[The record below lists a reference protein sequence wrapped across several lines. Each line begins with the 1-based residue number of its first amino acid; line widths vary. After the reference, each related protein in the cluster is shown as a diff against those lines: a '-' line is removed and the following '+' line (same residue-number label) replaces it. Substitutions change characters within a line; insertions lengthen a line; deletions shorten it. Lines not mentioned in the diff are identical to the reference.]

1 MKLLSNEQAALFG
14 NMKSELL
21 EEVSAPKYKHRIKM
35 NLQHFA
41 EGDDAGDDSDDEGDG
56 DDSTDDELSLD
67 ELLKNPKFKKQYQQ
81 KMKEQLGK
89 RLKKYE
95 GIDPEEVRRLKEQ
108 AEKKKKKD
116 QDDDEDE
123 VENLKGE
130 LTEKEKKL
138 QRAERKEKK
147 LAVKE
152 FAIDNGYDHKLLSRL
167 VDLDEVEMD
176 EDGNP
181 ENIDDLFDEIQ
192 NEFPQYFNLD
202 SNDEDEEDDEG
213 EEYKSSKKKRI
224 NSYQAGA
231 KQKGNKKKKVD
242 PRLRGAE
249 RAKARHQKE
258 E

>member
-1 MKLLSNEQAALFG
+1 MELLSNNQKSLFG
-14 NMKSELL
+14 DMKNVLFQEST
-21 EEVSAPKYKHRIKM
+21 PKYKHRLKM

-41 EGDDAGDDSDDEGDG
+41 EGDDEGDDSDDDNDG
-56 DDSTDDELSLD
+56 DDSTDDEDELSLD
-67 ELLKNPKFKKQYQQ
+67 ELLKDPKFKKQYQK

-116 QDDDEDE
+116 QDDEEDE

-130 LTEKEKKL
+130 LSEKDKKL

-181 ENIDDLFDEIQ
+181 ENLDELFEDIQ
-192 NEFPQYFNLD
+192 SEFSQYFPD
-202 SNDEDEEDDEG
+202 GTEDDEEDEED
-213 EEYKSSKKKRI
+213 EYTQRRKKLKST
-224 NSYQAGA
+224 YQAGS

-249 RAKARHQKE
+249 RAKARHKKE